1 MVNTN
6 KHLSEKKVGNG
17 TQCRCKR
24 VKHKS
29 GTRPTWKNWD
39 NHKVYTV
46 SVEDVEFF
54 EFEHYPNAPGGAS
67 KTFQL
72 KPEKLTATMDFPL
85 KLAQNWDTHQ
95 TGQSQGDAVAC

>member
-1 MVNTN
+1 MSPVVRCYTGLHHMVNTN

-24 VKHKS
+24 VKIKS

-46 SVEDVEFF
+46 SVEDVEFV
-54 EFEHYPNAPGGAS
+54 EFKHYPHAPGNAS

-72 KPEKLTATMDFPL
+72 KPEKLTATINFPL
-85 KLAQNWDTHQ
+85 T
-95 TGQSQGDAVAC
+95 